1 MSGRQTATRREFLRG
16 VGAAAAVIGAPYV
29 ISARALGRSA
39 ALRASERITL
49 GMIGL
54 GNMGSGHLSSLLG
67 DRQVQIVAVCDVDA
81 VKRAAARRKVDEYY
95 GAAAGLASGQG
106 CAEHHEYEALLARS
120 DIDAVLIAVPDHWH
134 AIVAIAACRAGKDV
148 YSEKPLSLTIREA
161 EAMVAAA
168 RRYGTVFQTGSQQ
181 RSSENFRQA
190 CEYVRSGR
198 IGRVH
203 SVTVNIGDP
212 STEKLFAE
220 QPVREG
226 LDWDRW
232 LGPAPWQPY
241 NSERC
246 SGDFSGGWRHVRDY
260 SGGMTT
266 DWGAHHFDI
275 AQWGLGMDGT
285 GPVEIIPPPKRYGP
299 GLTYRYANGVIMTRG
314 EANGVLFTGT
324 DGRVEVNRGYLK
336 TWPTRFSANPCRR
349 MRCTCAGVRGITR
362 IGWSAYARGSGR
374 CAMWRSGQAVR
385 RSAISATSPT
395 GSNVQSVGIRIK
407 ARSSTTRRRRAGW
420 IVRSGR
426 RIACI
431 HERRSVRSFG
441 PVRRDR
447 QCAWGRDAVDSLKQ
461 ILMWLLVLAS
471 LDSVAPA
478 NEPATEPSGVDVLL
492 ELMLPSLASDDI
504 ATRQEAQLRL
514 EHLCL
519 HAARPGAE
527 DERLAFCQALLARCG
542 DATPLTLRLW
552 LLRLVEK
559 IGRAESVPTLVTLCW
574 TTQSRACASRRGGR
588 CRSIPVPK
596 RPRRCARTYCAP
608 PTQRRRLRS

>member
-1 MSGRQTATRREFLRG
+1 MLVSQRRGRTPARTGDIEVSGRQTATRREFLRG

-39 ALRASERITL
+39 ALPASERITL

-54 GNMGSGHLSSLLG
+54 GNMGSGHLSGLLG

-95 GAAAGLASGQG
+95 GAAAGLTSGQG

-246 SGDFSGGWRHVRDY
+246 SGDYGGGWRYVRDY

-299 GLTYRYANGVIMTRG
+299 GLTYRYANGVTMTRG

-336 TWPTRFSANPCRR
+336 TWPDEIQREPLSPDE
-349 MRCTCAGVRGITR
+349 VHL
-362 IGWSAYARGSGR
+362 
-374 CAMWRSGQAVR
+374 R
-385 RSAISATSPT
+385 RSPGHHQDWLECMRTRQRPLCDVAIGASSATVCHLGNIAYWLERP
-395 GSNVQSVGIRIK
+395 IRWNPDQ
-407 ARSSTTRRRRAGW
+407 RE
-420 IVRSGR
+420 IV
-426 RIACI
+426 
-431 HERRSVRSFG
+431 
-441 PVRRDR
+441 
-447 QCAWGRDAVDSLKQ
+447 
-461 ILMWLLVLAS
+461 
-471 LDSVAPA
+471 
-478 NEPATEPSGVDVLL
+478 
-492 ELMLPSLASDDI
+492 DD
-504 ATRQEAQLRL
+504 EA
-514 EHLCL
+514 
-519 HAARPGAE
+519 
-527 DERLAFCQALLARCG
+527 
-542 DATPLTLRLW
+542 
-552 LLRLVEK
+552 
-559 IGRAESVPTLVTLCW
+559 
-574 TTQSRACASRRGGR
+574 ASRWLDR
-588 CRSIPVPK
+588 PK
-596 RPRRCARTYCAP
+596 RAP
-608 PTQRRRLRS
+608 YRLYS